1 MKMIEIHT
9 AEGDMFHLRE
19 CPRDVE
25 AGEFVMIDDRTGV
38 IARDQAAGD
47 ELAAVK
53 RGTVSLLGRGYP
65 AIIEGYTGPLYASV
79 TQTMGDI
86 RFLALSIFSGT
97 PIGVVEGWDYSD
109 RVSPRF
115 LVSLGDQLAGAAVD
129 SYVRTLAQNAY
140 NVALGAYNVA
150 LGAVDFPLDNASFNG
165 SLNLPANATT
175 AMPLVCGNT
184 TFIDGDAGRPTGK
197 NKAGD
202 DTIILLDPGLYIMS
216 WDISSYTADPMT
228 KLEVEIFQDGGRSLY
243 EGRVSLGHAALQG
256 SIILRYF
263 PAPLSGESEKRM
275 QMRIRNKTADIL
287 IADVFLNFVKI
298 A

>member
-25 AGEFVMIDDRTGV
+25 AGEFVMIDDRAGV
-38 IARDQAAGD
+38 IARDQAEGD

-79 TQTMGDI
+79 IQTMGDI

-115 LVSLGDQLAGAAVD
+115 LVSLGDQIAGAAVD
-129 SYVRTLAQNAY
+129 SYARTLAQN
-140 NVALGAYNVA
+140 AYNVA

-175 AMPLVCGNT
+175 AMPLVRSNT
-184 TFIDGDAGRPTGK
+184 TFIDGNANRPTGK

-202 DTIILLDPGLYIMS
+202 NTIILLDPGLYIMS

-228 KLEVEIFQDGGRSLY
+228 KLEVEIFQDGGGSLY

-263 PAPLSGESEKRM
+263 PDPLNGEPEKRM
-275 QMRIRNKTADIL
+275 QMRIRNKTAGIL
-287 IADVFLNFVKI
+287 LADVFLNFVKI